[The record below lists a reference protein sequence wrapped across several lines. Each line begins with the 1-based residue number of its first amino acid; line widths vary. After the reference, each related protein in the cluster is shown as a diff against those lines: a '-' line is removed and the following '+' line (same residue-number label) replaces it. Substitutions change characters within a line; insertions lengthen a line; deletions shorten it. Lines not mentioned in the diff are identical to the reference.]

1 MKSIKIISFFFFILI
16 YAACS
21 TTEKV
26 PETTT
31 QPEAIR
37 MMFYNVENLF
47 DTEDDSLVKD
57 EEFLPE
63 GDKHWDN
70 YKYFEKLK
78 HISKVVLN
86 TGWDVPALIGICEV
100 ENRGVLEDLVH
111 KTPLVKF
118 EYQIIHEESPDRR
131 GIDVG
136 LLYRK
141 GVFKPV
147 YHKAI
152 PIHFP
157 DKPDYKTRDILYA
170 KGTIGK
176 DTLHIFVNH
185 WPSRWGGQA
194 ASEPRRV
201 FVASVLRHYVD
212 SLFQVSPKT
221 KIIITGDFND
231 GPDNKS
237 INTILK
243 AAGNP
248 DGLSEPFLF
257 NFMYSMK
264 KQGKGSHKYKTEWNT
279 LDQFVVSSG
288 LLADTLG
295 LHVTLQSASIMD
307 DDFLMEKDPFNP
319 GEKPFRTYAGPR
331 YLGGYSDHLPIL
343 LEMRFR

>member
-1 MKSIKIISFFFFILI
+1 MKSIKLICLFFFILF

-21 TTEKV
+21 TSEQTQERPKQVEK
-26 PETTT
+26 
-31 QPEAIR
+31 IR

-47 DTEDDSLVKD
+47 DTEDDSLIKD

-86 TGWDVPALIGICEV
+86 TGWEVPAIIGLCEV
-100 ENRGVLEDLVH
+100 ENRGVLEDLTR

-141 GVFKPV
+141 DIFKPIS
-147 YHKAI
+147 HKAI
-152 PIHFP
+152 PIHFA
-157 DKPDYKTRDILYA
+157 DNPDYKTRDILYA

-212 SLFQVSPKT
+212 SLFQISPKT

-231 GPDNKS
+231 GPENKS
-237 INTILK
+237 ISEILK
-243 AAGNP
+243 VAKSPEELAT
-248 DGLSEPFLF
+248 PFLF

-264 KQGKGSHKYKTEWNT
+264 KQGKGTHKYKTEWNT
-279 LDQFVVSSG
+279 LDQFIVSSG
-288 LLADTLG
+288 MLADTLG
-295 LHVTLQSASIMD
+295 LHVTLKSATIMNN
-307 DDFLMEKDPFNP
+307 DFLLEKDPFNP
-319 GEKPFRTYAGPR
+319 GEKPYRTYAGPR
-331 YLGGYSDHLPIL
+331 FLGGYSDHLPIL
-343 LEMRFR
+343 LEMLFR